1 GRRCSRSAGKGGWL
15 TMQPVETAVAVR
27 HQAGTDADHAAI
39 RVQGKFFFDGDRK
52 FFVKGVT
59 YGPFAP
65 AAHGTQFPEP
75 ETVARDFGLM
85 AELGANTVRV
95 FTVPPLWLLDLA

>member
-1 GRRCSRSAGKGGWL
+1 MES
-15 TMQPVETAVAVR
+15 VETAVAAR
-27 HQAGTDADHAAI
+27 REAHPIEDRAAV
-39 RVQGKFFFDGDRK
+39 RVQGKFFFAGESK

-75 ETVARDFGLM
+75 DTRAR
-85 AELGANTVRV
+85 RISR
-95 FTVPPLWLLDLA
+95 